1 MKKVLGIIVLGLLWC
16 NVAAADMTVK
26 LYKQYKNSSDKIL
39 RDGAESYINGVGK
52 GIFWANI
59 VTQVDNGK
67 GKGLYCQPDKLA
79 LHAEN
84 YLDFVERE
92 IEFQKKENLLNDD
105 DNIELLLV
113 MHLIRIFPCK

>member
-1 MKKVLGIIVLGLLWC
+1 MGSTKSFLELLW
-16 NVAAADMTVK
+16 
-26 LYKQYKNSSDKIL
+26 KNPSDKIL

-59 VTQVDNGK
+59 VAQAHKGK
-67 GKGLYCQPDKLA
+67 DKGLYCQPDKLA

-92 IEFQKKENLLNDD
+92 IKFQKKENRLNDD

-113 MHLIRIFPCK
+113 MHLMRIFPCK